1 MKKITTEEEYEESC
15 KRFYELQL
23 QINKCDENIAKAKQ
37 SVIERIFW
45 VFFDKVFTSD
55 DKNNGKK

>member
-1 MKKITTEEEYEESC
+1 MEITTEEEYEESC

-55 DKNNGKK
+55 DKK

>member
-1 MKKITTEEEYEESC
+1 MKKITTEEEYEASC

-23 QINKCDENIAKAKQ
+23 QINRCDENIAKQKA

-45 VFFDKVFTSD
+45 ALFDKVFTSD
-55 DKNNGKK
+55 DKK

>member
-1 MKKITTEEEYEESC
+1 MKEITTDEEYEASC

-23 QINKCDENIAKAKQ
+23 QINRCDEDIAKQKA

-55 DKNNGKK
+55 DKK

>member
-1 MKKITTEEEYEESC
+1 MKKITTEEEYEQSC

-23 QINKCDENIAKAKQ
+23 QINKCDENIAKQKA

-45 VFFDKVFTSD
+45 VLFDKLFKSD
-55 DKNNGKK
+55 DEK

>member
-23 QINKCDENIAKAKQ
+23 QINRCDENIAKQKA

-45 VFFDKVFTSD
+45 VLFDKIFKSD
-55 DKNNGKK
+55 DEK